1 MFDTSLFFLDSIPP
15 SIFELQK
22 GGECHRSPINA
33 GYLALDKFY
42 IDDGL
47 AIIAYAVAPVY
58 TNTTNPHHHLTKS
71 GPEVPMLITCR
82 S

>member
-1 MFDTSLFFLDSIPP
+1 MMY
-15 SIFELQK
+15 
-22 GGECHRSPINA
+22 ECHRSPINA

-42 IDDGL
+42 IDDGF

-82 S
+82 SICLSILVPNLQYDDS